1 MESNEILEIITTN
14 LKNCDKY
21 IMIRDQ
27 KNNIIF
33 PRDIE
38 SIKDIERLT
47 KSINTGKEFKD
58 KTTGNNYL
66 IKSNNFYHNGNQ
78 YTFSIIENNNK
89 LKKIEEKLKYDEATK
104 VLNKDSIMKLI
115 DNFILN
121 KDNDINSLAI
131 TVCDIDFFKQINDTY
146 SHLAGDEVLKMV
158 ANVFKEFMDSNE
170 NFIAGRFGGDEFV
183 FIMKNM
189 SSNEINKLVEKIKN
203 KIEKIEIE
211 FNNHKIS
218 VTMSFG
224 IFINNNINNFEF
236 SSFNDIIEKR
246 MELFNFA
253 DEALYESKN
262 KGRNT
267 ITIFP
272 KGNQKN
278 LE

>member
-1 MESNEILEIITTN
+1 MESNEILEIITSN

-27 KNNIIF
+27 NNNIIF

-47 KSINTGKEFKD
+47 KSIKTGKEFKD

-66 IKSNNFYHNGNQ
+66 IKSNNFYYNGNQ

-89 LKKIEEKLKYDEATK
+89 LKKIEEKLKYDETTQ

-115 DNFILN
+115 DTFILN
-121 KDNDINSLAI
+121 KNNNINSLAI
-131 TVCDIDFFKQINDTY
+131 TICDIDFFKQINDTY

-158 ANVFKEFMDSNE
+158 ANVFKEFMDNNE

-189 SSNEINKLVEKIKN
+189 SSNEVNKLIEKIKN
-203 KIEKIEIE
+203 KIDKIEIE

-224 IFINNNINNFEF
+224 IFMNNNINNFKF
-236 SSFNDIIEKR
+236 NSFNDIIEKR

-272 KGNQKN
+272 KEK
-278 LE
+278 

>member
-47 KSINTGKEFKD
+47 KSIKTGKEFKD

-66 IKSNNFYHNGNQ
+66 IKSNNFYYNGSQ

-158 ANVFKEFMDSNE
+158 ANVFKEFMENNE

-189 SSNEINKLVEKIKN
+189 SSNEVNKLIEKIKN
-203 KIEKIEIE
+203 KIDKIEIE
-211 FNNHKIS
+211 FNNQKIS
-218 VTMSFG
+218 ITMSFG
-224 IFINNNINNFEF
+224 IFMNNNINSFEF

-272 KGNQKN
+272 REK
-278 LE
+278 

>member
-1 MESNEILEIITTN
+1 MESNEILEIITSN

-27 KNNIIF
+27 NNNIIF

-47 KSINTGKEFKD
+47 KSIKTGKEFKD

-66 IKSNNFYHNGNQ
+66 IKSNNFYYNGNQ

-89 LKKIEEKLKYDEATK
+89 LKKIEEKLKYDETTQ

-115 DNFILN
+115 DTFILN
-121 KDNDINSLAI
+121 KNNNINSLAI
-131 TVCDIDFFKQINDTY
+131 TICDIDFFKQINDTY

-158 ANVFKEFMDSNE
+158 ANVFKEFMDNNE

-189 SSNEINKLVEKIKN
+189 SSNEVNKLIEKIKN
-203 KIEKIEIE
+203 KIDKFEIE

-224 IFINNNINNFEF
+224 IFMNNNINNFKF
-236 SSFNDIIEKR
+236 NSFNDIIEKR

-272 KGNQKN
+272 KEK
-278 LE
+278 